1 MKSSQA
7 PSLPP
12 ASFDAWTAVDI
23 LAHRWFALL
32 LWTLVFA
39 AAGAGV
45 AFLMWGRTFT
55 SSAQLV
61 HYEPSTIDD
70 TYHPRAL
77 VTPSLVVMLQSPA
90 VLEKM
95 GADLQPPLSAKEL
108 AQRVQITLDRNNDVA
123 TITATAPTREASI
136 DLVNRY
142 TAAAVAYTQELQ
154 RQEAVEAGDNVTR
167 QLAEV
172 ETELG
177 SARAAIPSDQVAA
190 VNSLSAT
197 PDTATASRELAQ
209 RVQAARDQL
218 DDLLVRYTD
227 AHPLVREQRARLAAL
242 QEAQSRA
249 AAANPPGSAQSA
261 LPPAVA
267 QALYG
272 RISPEEVAMGER
284 LRSLESNRAILL
296 ARQRA
301 IQPFRDDP
309 PGYFRVL
316 SPVTANPTLEYDH
329 RLELVLCACLGA
341 IVGCCLGAGVLVLRE
356 LLDNRIK
363 TRADARRVTGL
374 PLLATLG
381 NLRRLPPEQRD
392 QAAFRA
398 WTALQSRLS
407 TSPHHGMVCGFTS
420 AHAGDGRSAWVDLL
434 ARAACQSGYRVLTI
448 STHATAKKLPVRAVT
463 TGPGVSGDAVTEQI
477 ALTEEELSSPDRLL
491 ERLSSTDCPQRIDL
505 PLSGWVWDV
514 EHRGQWRSALELWS
528 SVEHVVIF
536 VELPPA
542 SATETVLLAKNI
554 PNLVWVVDGH
564 SSDAA
569 ETRAELANLRAADCH
584 LVGAVLNREDTVP
597 VQERYSRWFATATA
611 AFAAALVFAGHPPRA
626 VAAESAPAA
635 VAVPATF
642 SVVDPSQRADWQKR
656 LTLGPG
662 DLLRFQLYGA
672 PDLTREDVPVDPDGR
687 VSYLEAEN
695 VVATGLTVDE
705 LRDRVTT
712 TLAKYRRTPQVS
724 IAPLSFHSKHYY
736 LLGSVMQRGV
746 YPLDRPITIIE
757 AVARAHGFE
766 TSISRGNVIE
776 TTDFSHSFI
785 ERGGRRLPVDFE
797 KLFVHGDLSQ
807 NVVLEPDDYLYFP
820 AGAAGAVYVLGE
832 VRTPGAVAFDD
843 QTSVLTAIANR
854 GGFTE
859 RAWKQRVLVVRNSQ
873 AQPEAFRVN
882 AYGALEGKNTN
893 LELQPGDVVY
903 VSNRPWIRVEELLDR
918 AASAFVESAVITWT
932 SIHVGAGIP
941 DTITTATTTATP

>member
-1 MKSSQA
+1 MKPTKES
-7 PSLPP
+7 SLPP
-12 ASFDAWTAVDI
+12 ASFDAWTAVD
-23 LAHRWFALL
+23 LLSHRWFALL

-45 AFLMWGRTFT
+45 AFLVWGRSFS

-77 VTPSLVVMLQSPA
+77 VTPSLIVMLQSPA
-90 VLEKM
+90 VLEKI

-108 AQRVQITLDRNNDVA
+108 AKRVQITLDRNNDVA
-123 TITATAPTREASI
+123 TITATAATREASV

-142 TAAAVAYTQELQ
+142 TAAAIAYTQDLQ
-154 RQEAVEAGDNVTR
+154 KQEAVEAGDNVTR

-172 ETELG
+172 ETELAG
-177 SARAAIPSDQVAA
+177 ARAKIPADQAAA
-190 VNSLSAT
+190 VNSLANTPDSAT
-197 PDTATASRELAQ
+197 AARELAQ

-242 QEAQSRA
+242 EEAQSRA
-249 AAANPPGSAQSA
+249 AAANPAGSAQSA

-284 LRSLESNRAILL
+284 LRSLESNRAVLL

-316 SPVTANPTLEYDH
+316 SPVTANPTLEYNH
-329 RLELVLCACLGA
+329 RIELVLCACLGA
-341 IVGCCLGAGVLVLRE
+341 IFGFCLGAAMIVLRE
-356 LLDNRIK
+356 LLDNRVK

-381 NLRRLPPEQRD
+381 DLRRLPREQRD

-448 STHATAKKLPVRAVT
+448 SAQTTAKKVSARSVT
-463 TGPGVSGDAVTEQI
+463 TGAGASGEAVTEQI
-477 ALTEEELSSPDRLL
+477 ALTEEELSAPDRLL
-491 ERLSSTDCPQRIDL
+491 ERLSRTDCPERIDL

-514 EHRGQWRSALELWS
+514 EHRRQWRSALELWS

-554 PNLVWVVDGH
+554 PNLVWVVDGN

-584 LVGAVLNREDTVP
+584 LVGAVLNRERTVP

-611 AFAAALVFAGHPPRA
+611 AVAAAIVFGGHPSR
-626 VAAESAPAA
+626 VDAAETAPMAT
-635 VAVPATF
+635 VQPATF

-662 DLLRFQLYGA
+662 DVLRFQLYGA

-687 VSYLEAEN
+687 ISYLEAEN
-695 VVATGLTVDE
+695 VVASGLTVDE
-705 LRDRVTT
+705 LRDRVTNE
-712 TLAKYRRTPQVS
+712 LAKYRRTPQVAIS
-724 IAPLSFHSKHYY
+724 PLSFHSKHYY

-785 ERGGRRLPVDFE
+785 ERRGRRLPVDFD

-873 AQPEAFRVN
+873 IQPETFRVN

-893 LELQPGDVVY
+893 LELKPGDVVY
-903 VSNRPWIRVEELLDR
+903 ISNRPWARAEELLDR

-941 DTITTATTTATP
+941 DAITTATTTTP